1 MIFIL
6 INYIYDYYFKQ
17 KNSDYY
23 PLEDIVIINKH
34 NYYQYNNE
42 DNEDNRI
49 YELV

>member
-17 KNSDYY
+17 KNSYNHALD
-23 PLEDIVIINKH
+23 EIVIITKH

-42 DNEDNRI
+42 DNSI
-49 YELV
+49 YEIV